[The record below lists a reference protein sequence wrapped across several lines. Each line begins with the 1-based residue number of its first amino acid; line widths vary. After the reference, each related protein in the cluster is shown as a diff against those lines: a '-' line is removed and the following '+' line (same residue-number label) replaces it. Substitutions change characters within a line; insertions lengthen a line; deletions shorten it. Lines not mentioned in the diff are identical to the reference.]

1 MKSKILG
8 NCFDHSEDKPD
19 GRNIGLFCWA
29 DLSAKTVLSS
39 RMEVKRSHRNIPH
52 SFRHCEAQ
60 RREQQRIQMTTD
72 FTSLNLRD
80 EVMQAVTELG
90 YNEPTPIQTAM
101 IPLMLSGVDVIGQ
114 AQTGTGKT
122 AAFTLPILHNF
133 QQQRHVQALV
143 LAPTRELALQVS
155 KTVTEYG
162 RHLDVRVLA
171 VYGGQPYGPQI
182 SKLNRGIDI
191 VVGTPGRL
199 LDLIDRNAL
208 NIKHIKTL
216 VLDEADEML
225 NMGFMEDVEKILAE
239 TPVERQT
246 ALFSATMP
254 PRIRS
259 LANRFMRDPQSVT
272 IKRDSL
278 NTLAIEQR
286 YYLVHESDK
295 TNALTRLFEIE
306 PIKSALIFARTRA
319 ETATLAN
326 ELVVRGIPAEAIHG
340 DLDQNARERVLGRF
354 RANQLKVLVATDVA
368 ARGLDI
374 DDISHVFNYHL
385 PDDAEV
391 YIHRIG
397 RTGRAGKT
405 GVAITLLSPKEKRRM
420 REVEFL
426 TKQQVMKAELPTVSE
441 IHRHRENEVVETMK
455 IWLGRGRYKR
465 ELEMV
470 QELIEAG
477 HDPLNIA
484 AAALKIARADE
495 KQRPIAEVGEV
506 RSDYRSEKQ
515 LKPKNGRPLKGMH
528 REKFGRSERS
538 VKNLSNKRR
547 GASSHEEGMI
557 RLKINKGK
565 MHNIRPND
573 VVGQIAFH
581 ANIPGYTIGKIRI
594 EDNFSFVDIPE
605 DVAEQVVK
613 QSGNYKIGK
622 EKFSVVMTK

>member
-1 MKSKILG
+1 
-8 NCFDHSEDKPD
+8 
-19 GRNIGLFCWA
+19 
-29 DLSAKTVLSS
+29 
-39 RMEVKRSHRNIPH
+39 
-52 SFRHCEAQ
+52 
-60 RREQQRIQMTTD
+60 MTTD
-72 FTSLNLRD
+72 FTSLNLRA
-80 EVMQAVTELG
+80 EVVQAITELG
-90 YNEPTPIQTAM
+90 YAEPTPIQSSM
-101 IPLMLSGVDVIGQ
+101 IPLMLSGADTIGQ

-122 AAFTLPILHNF
+122 AAFALPILQNF
-133 QQQRHVQALV
+133 THQRYVQALV
-143 LAPTRELALQVS
+143 LAPTRELALQVPDS
-155 KTVTEYG
+155 MTEYG
-162 RHLDVRVLA
+162 KHLDVRVLA
-171 VYGGQPYGPQI
+171 VYGGQRYIQQI
-182 SKLNRGIDI
+182 SRLNRGVDV

-199 LDLIDRNAL
+199 LDLIERNAL
-208 NIKHIKTL
+208 NIKHVRVL

-225 NMGFMEDVEKILAE
+225 NMGFMEDVEKILSE
-239 TPVERQT
+239 TPAERQT

-259 LANRFMRDPQSVT
+259 LANRFMRDPQHVN
-272 IKRDSL
+272 IKRDTL
-278 NTLAIEQR
+278 TLASTEQR
-286 YYLVHESDK
+286 YYLVHENDK

-405 GVAITLLSPKEKRRM
+405 GIAITLISPRDKRRL
-420 REVEFL
+420 REVEAL
-426 TKQQVMKAELPTVSE
+426 TKQPIKKMELPTPGDIVK
-441 IHRHRENEVVETMK
+441 HRETEVVENLK
-455 IWLGRGRYKR
+455 VWLGRGRYKR

-484 AAALKIARADE
+484 AAAIKIARADE

-506 RSDYRSEKQ
+506 KDDRKRLDGAPGLRGGKRESS
-515 LKPKNGRPLKGMH
+515 GRGNRFPTGKG
-528 REKFGRSERS
+528 G
-538 VKNLSNKRR
+538 
-547 GASSHEEGMI
+547 SS
-557 RLKINKGK
+557 
-565 MHNIRPND
+565 
-573 VVGQIAFH
+573 
-581 ANIPGYTIGKIRI
+581 
-594 EDNFSFVDIPE
+594 
-605 DVAEQVVK
+605 
-613 QSGNYKIGK
+613 
-622 EKFSVVMTK
+622 

>member
-1 MKSKILG
+1 
-8 NCFDHSEDKPD
+8 
-19 GRNIGLFCWA
+19 
-29 DLSAKTVLSS
+29 
-39 RMEVKRSHRNIPH
+39 
-52 SFRHCEAQ
+52 
-60 RREQQRIQMTTD
+60 MTTE

-80 EVMQAVTELG
+80 EIMQAINELG
-90 YNEPTPIQTAM
+90 YAEPTPIQAAM
-101 IPLMLSGVDVIGQ
+101 IPIMLTGADVIGQ

-122 AAFTLPILHNF
+122 AAFALPILQNF
-133 QQQRHVQALV
+133 QPQRQPQALV
-143 LAPTRELALQVS
+143 LAPTRELALQVADS
-155 KTVTEYG
+155 MIEYG
-162 RHLDVRVLA
+162 KHLHVRVLA

-182 SKLNRGIDI
+182 GNLKRGVDI

-199 LDLIDRNAL
+199 NDLLERKVL
-208 NIKHIKTL
+208 HLSEIKTV

-225 NMGFMEDVEKILAE
+225 NMGFIEEVEKILAE
-239 TPVERQT
+239 TPAERQT
-246 ALFSATMP
+246 ALFSATLP
-254 PRIRS
+254 ARIRS
-259 LANRFMRDPQSVT
+259 LADRFMREPQSVL
-272 IKRDSL
+272 IKRS
-278 NTLAIEQR
+278 TLTLTTTEQR

-306 PIKSALIFARTRA
+306 PIHSALIFARTRA

-391 YIHRIG
+391 YVHRIG

-405 GVAITLLSPKEKRRM
+405 GVAITLLSPREKRRL
-420 REVEFL
+420 REVEAL
-426 TKQQVMKAELPTVSE
+426 TKQPITKMEIPTPADIV
-441 IHRHRENEVVETMK
+441 RHRENQVIETMK

-477 HDPLNIA
+477 HEPLNIA

-495 KQRPIAEVGEV
+495 KQRPIAEISEV
-506 RSDYRSEKQ
+506 KVEPKRKEERGKSYERRERSDRGD
-515 LKPKNGRPLKGMH
+515 NMR
-528 REKFGRSERS
+528 
-538 VKNLSNKRR
+538 RR
-547 GASSHEEGMI
+547 GASSHEEGMV
-557 RLKINKGK
+557 RLKIDRGK
-565 MHNIRPND
+565 MNGIRPSD
-573 VVGQIAFH
+573 VVGTIAFH

-594 EDNFSFVDIPE
+594 EDRVTFVDIPE
-605 DVAEQVVK
+605 DAVEQVLK
-613 QSGNYKIGK
+613 QNGNYRIGK
-622 EKFSVVMTK
+622 EKFALAKAQ

>member
-1 MKSKILG
+1 
-8 NCFDHSEDKPD
+8 
-19 GRNIGLFCWA
+19 
-29 DLSAKTVLSS
+29 
-39 RMEVKRSHRNIPH
+39 
-52 SFRHCEAQ
+52 
-60 RREQQRIQMTTD
+60 MTTD
-72 FTSLNLRD
+72 FTSLNLR
-80 EVMQAVTELG
+80 EELVQAITGLG
-90 YNEPTPIQTAM
+90 YSEPTPIQSAI
-101 IPLMLSGVDVIGQ
+101 IPVMLKGTDVIGQ

-122 AAFTLPILHNF
+122 AAFALPILQNF
-133 QQQRHVQALV
+133 TPQRYVQALI
-143 LAPTRELALQVS
+143 LAPTRELALQVADS
-155 KTVTEYG
+155 MTEYG
-162 RHLDVRVLA
+162 KHLDVRILA

-182 SKLNRGIDI
+182 SRLNRGVDV

-208 NIKHIKTL
+208 NIKHVRML

-239 TPVERQT
+239 TPAERQT

-259 LANRFMRDPQSVT
+259 LANRFMRDPQHVN
-272 IKRDSL
+272 IKRDTL
-278 NTLAIEQR
+278 TLASTEQR

-374 DDISHVFNYHL
+374 EDISHVFNYHL

-405 GVAITLLSPKEKRRM
+405 GIAITLLSPREKRRL
-420 REVEFL
+420 REVEAL
-426 TKQQVMKAELPTVSE
+426 TKQPIKKMELPTTAE
-441 IHRHRENEVVETMK
+441 IHRHREAQVIENLR
-455 IWLGRGRYKR
+455 IWLGRERYKR

-470 QELIEAG
+470 QTLVEEG
-477 HDPLNIA
+477 HDPLNVA

-506 RSDYRSEKQ
+506 KDDRK
-515 LKPKNGRPLKGMH
+515 RPE
-528 REKFGRSERS
+528 RESVRGGKREPFGRRERAATGKGGS
-538 VKNLSNKRR
+538 SRPR
-547 GASSHEEGMI
+547 GDGSHEEGMV
-557 RLKINKGK
+557 RLKLNKGK
-565 MHNIRPND
+565 THGVRPSD
-573 VVGQIAFH
+573 IVGTIAFH

-594 EDNFSFVDIPE
+594 EDKVSFVDIPE
-605 DVAEQVVK
+605 DVLDQVLK
-613 QSGNYKIGK
+613 QNGNYRIGK
-622 EKFSVVMTK
+622 EKFALSKVK

>member
-1 MKSKILG
+1 
-8 NCFDHSEDKPD
+8 
-19 GRNIGLFCWA
+19 
-29 DLSAKTVLSS
+29 
-39 RMEVKRSHRNIPH
+39 
-52 SFRHCEAQ
+52 
-60 RREQQRIQMTTD
+60 MTTD
-72 FTSLNLRD
+72 FTSLNLR
-80 EVMQAVTELG
+80 EELVQAIIDLG
-90 YNEPTPIQTAM
+90 YSEPTPIQAAI
-101 IPLMLSGVDVIGQ
+101 IPIMLKGADVIGQ

-122 AAFTLPILHNF
+122 AAFALPILHNF
-133 QQQRHVQALV
+133 TQQRYVQALI
-143 LAPTRELALQVS
+143 LAPTRELALQVADS
-155 KTVTEYG
+155 MTEYG
-162 RHLDVRVLA
+162 KHLDVRVLA

-182 SKLNRGIDI
+182 SRLNRGVDV

-199 LDLIDRNAL
+199 LDLIERNAL
-208 NIKHIKTL
+208 NIKHIRTL

-225 NMGFMEDVEKILAE
+225 NMGFMEDVEKILGE
-239 TPVERQT
+239 TPPERQT
-246 ALFSATMP
+246 ALFSATLP

-259 LANRFMRDPQSVT
+259 LANRFMRDPQPVT
-272 IKRDSL
+272 IKRETL
-278 NTLAIEQR
+278 TLASTEQR

-374 DDISHVFNYHL
+374 EDISHVFNYHL

-391 YIHRIG
+391 YVHRIG

-405 GVAITLLSPKEKRRM
+405 GIAITLVSPREKRRL
-420 REVEFL
+420 REVEAL
-426 TKQQVMKAELPTVSE
+426 TKQPIKKMELPTAGD
-441 IHRHRENEVVETMK
+441 IIKHRESQVVENLK

-484 AAALKIARADE
+484 AAAIKIARADE

-506 RSDYRSEKQ
+506 KDERKRPDRDSVRSSKQ
-515 LKPKNGRPLKGMH
+515 EP
-528 REKFGRSERS
+528 FGRRERS
-538 VKNLSNKRR
+538 ATGKGGSSRRR
-547 GASSHEEGMI
+547 GDGSHEEGMV
-557 RLKINKGK
+557 RLKLNKGK
-565 MHNIRPND
+565 VQGIRPND
-573 VVGQIAFH
+573 VVGTIAFH
-581 ANIPGYTIGKIRI
+581 ANIPGYVIGKIRI
-594 EDNFSFVDIPE
+594 EDKFNFVDVPE
-605 DVAEQVVK
+605 DVVDQVLK
-613 QSGNYKIGK
+613 QNGNYRIGK
-622 EKFSVVMTK
+622 EKFALTKAQ